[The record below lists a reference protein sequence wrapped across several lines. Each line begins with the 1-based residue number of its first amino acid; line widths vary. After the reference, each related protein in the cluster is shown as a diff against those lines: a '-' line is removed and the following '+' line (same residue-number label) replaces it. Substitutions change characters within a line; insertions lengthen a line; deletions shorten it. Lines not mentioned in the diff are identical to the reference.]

1 MSDDKT
7 KIGANFGQMLRASIG
22 AGEVPGV
29 SYNAGQG
36 GWFRLPMQTSAL
48 VAGDEAPGRE
58 LVDTALT
65 WLAGDS
71 LDSPVM
77 SRIRLTPTSQTRG
90 KLVVGAALPTTS
102 MQGERLTAALGR
114 GVAFPTNPAP
124 VAGDLWRFTSAVT
137 GIVATDEDGGA
148 ITEASAG
155 QTFRFDGTAWAR
167 TAGLFREEEFELSS
181 TVEAKSE
188 ISRQLLV
195 QAGDSVQDDVLE
207 AHRIALADRLL
218 VQILAGD
225 GTANNL
231 SGIVNATG
239 IGSATY
245 MLADRGGDGAFVDGE
260 IAVEDGGGR
269 PSGMCWALG
278 TDLSTSARKTAIEPG
293 ASRRVL
299 EQGQL
304 VLSGLPAQRISEGL
318 AATTG
323 LLADWSLIYVPI
335 LSELV
340 VVTDVITNVGDVR
353 ITSRL
358 ACGDPI
364 VAHPATVYALTQ
376 A

>member
-7 KIGANFGQMLRASIG
+7 MAATFGQMLKASIG
-22 AGEVPGV
+22 IGEMPGV
-29 SYNAGQG
+29 MFNQGQG
-36 GWFRLPMQTSAL
+36 GTFRLPMQTAAL

-90 KLVVGAALPTTS
+90 KIVVGAALPTTS
-102 MQGERLTAALGR
+102 MQAERMTAALGR
-114 GVAFPTNPAP
+114 GVAFPTSPAP
-124 VAGDLWRFTSAVT
+124 ALGDLFRFTADTT
-137 GIVATDEDGGA
+137 GITAIDEDGAA
-148 ITEASAG
+148 ITEAARDS
-155 QTFRFDGTAWAR
+155 TFRFDGTNWAR
-167 TAGLFREEEFELSS
+167 TAGLFREEDFELSS
-181 TVEAKSE
+181 TIEAKSE

-195 QAGDSVQDDVLE
+195 QSGEQVQDDVLE

-225 GTANNL
+225 GVGNNL
-231 SGIVNATG
+231 SGIASATG

-260 IAVEDGGGR
+260 ISVEDAGGR

-278 TDLSTSARKTAIEPG
+278 TDLSTSARKTAVEPG
-293 ASRRVL
+293 ASRRV
-299 EQGQL
+299 EEMGRL
-304 VLSGLPAQRISEGL
+304 VLSGLPAQRVGEGL

-323 LLADWSLIYVPI
+323 ILCDWSLVYVPV

-340 VVTDVITNVGDVR
+340 VVTDVITNPGDVR

-358 ACGDPI
+358 AVANPI

-376 A
+376 S